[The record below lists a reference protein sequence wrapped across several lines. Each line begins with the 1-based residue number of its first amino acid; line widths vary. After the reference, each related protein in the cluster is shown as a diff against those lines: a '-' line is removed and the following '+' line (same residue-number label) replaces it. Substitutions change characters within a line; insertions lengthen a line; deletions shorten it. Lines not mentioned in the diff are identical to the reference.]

1 MSKITIKDIADMAA
15 TSKTTVS
22 FYLNGKYEK
31 MSVDTKNRIKKV
43 IKETNYSPSIAAR
56 SLTIKKTNLIG
67 VVVADISNPFSSY
80 IVKGIDD
87 VARKED
93 YQIIVGSSS
102 YDYDYE
108 EKYVNKMLD
117 MGVDGFIVQ
126 STVEFTK
133 LIEKIKA
140 FGKKLVFLDSIDENF
155 KGKWVK
161 TNNYEV
167 TKEAL
172 DVLIERGYD
181 NYIFLTQD
189 VNFLTVRM
197 ERKKAF
203 EKTLKNTNVEFSINT
218 LSEKINDYELEEI
231 IKDRVELDK
240 KNLIFAGNG
249 KVLQKTYD
257 YLKRNNIDIP
267 NEIGL
272 IGFDNWDW
280 VKYATP
286 TITNIEQPTYEEGK
300 EAARILIDNIENKI
314 NNKSATILKCKINW
328 GESTDLKL

>member
-31 MSVDTKNRIKKV
+31 MSVDTKNRIKEV

-126 STVEFTK
+126 STVKFTK
-133 LIEKIKA
+133 LIDKIKEC
-140 FGKKLVFLDSIDENF
+140 GKRLVLLDSIDENF

-172 DVLIERGYD
+172 DILIEKGYE

-189 VNFLTVRM
+189 INFLTVRM

-203 EKTLKNTNVEFSINT
+203 EKTLENTNVEFSINT

-231 IKDRVELDK
+231 IKAKVKLNK

-286 TITNIEQPTYEEGK
+286 TITNIAQPTYEEGK
-300 EAARILIDNIENKI
+300 EAARLLIDSIENKI
-314 NNKSATILKCKINW
+314 NDKSAKILKCKINW